1 MEFEA
6 ATNSNGTVSPIR
18 GILSL
23 ASDDAAAAEEAFP
36 ELAEEAAV
44 AAAAGEAV
52 REEVKEGA
60 AAPPP
65 PPFSEN
71 CKNAREEGAGNSS
84 VANVDE
90 VKEEKGEG
98 VTNSSAS
105 ECVVAPTRVANSF

>member
-52 REEVKEGA
+52 KEEVKEGA

-90 VKEEKGEG
+90 VKEEKG
-98 VTNSSAS
+98 
-105 ECVVAPTRVANSF
+105 

>member
-44 AAAAGEAV
+44 K
-52 REEVKEGA
+52 EEVKEGA

-98 VTNSSAS
+98 VTNTSAS
-105 ECVVAPTRVANSF
+105 ECVVATARVANSF

>member
-52 REEVKEGA
+52 KEEVKEGA
-60 AAPPP
+60 VAPPH

-71 CKNAREEGAGNSS
+71 CKSAREEGAGNSS

-98 VTNSSAS
+98 VTNTSAS

>member
-44 AAAAGEAV
+44 KEEGEA
-52 REEVKEGA
+52 K
-60 AAPPP
+60 PPP
-65 PPFSEN
+65 EN
-71 CKNAREEGAGNSS
+71 RDRVGEGSGDSS
-84 VANVDE
+84 VANVTPFDGKIE
-90 VKEEKGEG
+90 VKEETG
-98 VTNSSAS
+98 VAAANASSSKCGSGAATATTDSVTVATSNSS
-105 ECVVAPTRVANSF
+105 

>member
-44 AAAAGEAV
+44 K
-52 REEVKEGA
+52 EEVKEGA

-98 VTNSSAS
+98 VTNTSAS

>member
-44 AAAAGEAV
+44 K
-52 REEVKEGA
+52 EEVKEGA